1 MGQYLQIQ
9 MRLASATSSSS
20 SLLRPA
26 REAQPRE
33 QAWEQLVSPSQE
45 ELSSTIGR
53 QLMETLPCT
62 TKELPSTPALA
73 TQVPLVPTITTRT
86 STARTLAPPPEPMTL
101 TNVSSSATTGT
112 ECQCTACA
120 RTLME
125 WK

>member
-1 MGQYLQIQ
+1 MRMTQCLQIQ
-9 MRLASATSSSS
+9 TRLASDTSSSS

-26 REAQPRE
+26 RAAQQRE

-53 QLMETLPCT
+53 QLMATLPCT
-62 TKELPSTPALA
+62 TKELPSTPASA
-73 TQVPLVPTITTRT
+73 TQVALVPTTTTRT
-86 STARTLAPPPEPMTL
+86 STTL

-112 ECQCTACA
+112 VCQCTACA
-120 RTLME
+120 RTPME

>member
-1 MGQYLQIQ
+1 MGGSFVVQGNV
-9 MRLASATSSSS
+9 
-20 SLLRPA
+20 SLLLPA
-26 REAQPRE
+26 RAAQRRE
-33 QAWEQLVSPSQE
+33 QAWEQLVSLSQE

-62 TKELPSTPALA
+62 TKEPPSTPASA
-73 TQVPLVPTITTRT
+73 TQVPLAPTTTTRT
-86 STARTLAPPPEPMTL
+86 STARTLAPPPEPTTL

-112 ECQCTACA
+112 VCQCTACA